1 MVCHREL
8 HFFYQRHYCVYGE
21 VELNPGPVTFTKTN
35 NVLLKGFSVK
45 HFRGKTT
52 PILD

>member
-1 MVCHREL
+1 M
-8 HFFYQRHYCVYGE
+8 YGE
-21 VELNPGPVTFTKTN
+21 VELNPGPVTFMKTN
-35 NVLLKGFSVK
+35 NVLLKGISVK